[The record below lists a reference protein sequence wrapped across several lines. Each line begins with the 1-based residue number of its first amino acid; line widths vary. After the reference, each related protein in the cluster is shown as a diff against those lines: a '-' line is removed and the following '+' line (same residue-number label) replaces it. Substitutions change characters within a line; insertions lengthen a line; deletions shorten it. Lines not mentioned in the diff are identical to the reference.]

1 MVVINLI
8 AVGSSFLRFDN
19 TTLFTIHQTC
29 SKNMINFV
37 TFIQTENRITGLEDL
52 FL

>member
-19 TTLFTIHQTC
+19 TNLFTIDQTVL
-29 SKNMINFV
+29 NMINFV
-37 TFIQTENRITGLEDL
+37 NFIQTENRIAGLEDS